1 MNINLRNLEA
11 INQLPLERTM
21 LNQNQLRR
29 LEAIDRWLREI
40 RDSEQ
45 YTQLEYSPDVTLG
58 DAIQAVGELLD
69 EHVPYDYK
77 PTNFTDDQWHSYLEQ
92 KPVMHIRRVKTRREK
107 INSFIQDA
115 ASEVAILSL
124 LTTGFMVVGTIFCH
138 GFDRIEESRGE
149 EYQPTWIYN
158 AKIFEGSAIASIAV
172 FLGASLTGACVAGDK
187 NDDR

>member
-1 MNINLRNLEA
+1 MHINLRNLEA
-11 INQLPLERTM
+11 INELPLQRTM

-40 RDSEQ
+40 RDSEEFR
-45 YTQLEYSPDVTLG
+45 QLEYSPDVMLG

-69 EHVPYDYK
+69 FHVPYDYK
-77 PTNFTDDQWHSYLEQ
+77 PTNFTDQEWHSYLEQ
-92 KPVMHIRRVKTRREK
+92 KPVMHIRRVKTWREK
-107 INSFIQDA
+107 INSFILNG
-115 ASEVAILSL
+115 ASSVAIVSL
-124 LTTGFMVVGTIFCH
+124 VTTSFMVVGSIFCH

-172 FLGASLTGACVAGDK
+172 FLGASLTGACVAGDGK
-187 NDDR
+187 DD